1 METQTNEKQF
11 EQSKILIVDDHPLI
25 CEALSRAINIES
37 DMVVVAVT
45 EDVESAYNAVKE
57 HAPDLVIVDLS
68 LPDHSGLELIE
79 RLKSEYPQLPALVL
93 SIHDEITHA
102 ARAIRMGA
110 KGYIMK
116 KEKIETILTA
126 VRHVLGGKIWAS
138 EKIMPQVLDSCFGR
152 ESDPFGVRQRL
163 SKRELEVF
171 ELIARGVSTRDIAE
185 KLFISKRTVNSH
197 RDHIKNKLKIQ
208 DIVKLHQVAFQWA
221 HDELPNLQQSSGK
234 GG

>member
-1 METQTNEKQF
+1 METQASDKQS

-25 CEALSRAINIES
+25 CEALSRAINIEP
-37 DMVVVAVT
+37 DMLVVAIT
-45 EDVESAYNAVKE
+45 ENARSAYDAVKQY
-57 HAPDLVIVDLS
+57 APDLVILDLS
-68 LPDHSGLELIE
+68 LPDHNGLELIG

-93 SIHDEITHA
+93 STHDEVTHA
-102 ARAIRMGA
+102 ARAIHMGA

-116 KEKIETILTA
+116 NEKIETIITA
-126 VRHVLGGKIWAS
+126 VRHVLDGKVWAS
-138 EKIMPQVLDSCFGR
+138 EKIMPQILDRCFGR

-197 RDHIKNKLKIQ
+197 RDHIKSKLKIQ

-221 HDELPNLQQSSGK
+221 HEELPSLHHSTID
-234 GG
+234 